1 MLIRNNLSK
10 AVRLYLLLTFFPL
23 VVFSKSWTN
32 TDGRSFSG
40 KLVSFSS
47 KEVRIRSYSDGIVYS
62 VLQRDLSTE
71 DKLFLINL
79 RKAEYSKSSKFNR
92 AKIPTF
98 NQSDFRGGSSSCSP
112 SSMMNFIVWWS
123 SHYPEFHRGGNYEQN
138 VKKIQR
144 SLVNYSNSSGG
155 GGSSFDDLVNA
166 LEEYFTKYVKG
177 YSFYYDIIYSPDLD
191 QLKLHSYGSN
201 AVILSTEWY
210 QKSGGKFKSTAL
222 HATSLVG
229 FSNNKLYLNTWGRQY
244 GLDIN
249 ELPKVGLTFL
259 NNTYAHWASKNK
271 RPFLQLKDDSYS
283 KTFGNICFVNS
294 ILVVTPLKIN

>member
-1 MLIRNNLSK
+1 MLTRNNLSK

-23 VVFSKSWTN
+23 AVFSKSWTN
-32 TDGRSFSG
+32 TEGRSFYG

-47 KEVRIRSYSDGIVYS
+47 KEVKIRSYSDGIVHS
-62 VLQRDLSTE
+62 VKHSDLSKE

-112 SSMMNFIVWWS
+112 SSMMSFIVWWS

-155 GGSSFDDLVNA
+155 GSSFNDLVDA

-191 QLKLHSYGSN
+191 QLKLHSFGSN
-201 AVILSTEWY
+201 AVILSTGWY
-210 QKSGGKFKSTAL
+210 ERSGGKFKNTSN
-222 HATSLVG
+222 HATSFVG
-229 FSNNKLYLNTWGRQY
+229 FSNNKLYHNTWGRQY
-244 GLDIN
+244 GLEIN
-249 ELPKVGLTFL
+249 EIPEVGLSFL
-259 NNTYAHWASKNK
+259 KNTYAHRALENK
-271 RPFLQLKDDSYS
+271 RPFLQLKDESYS
-283 KTFGNICFVNS
+283 KAYGDICFVNS
-294 ILVVTPLKIN
+294 ILVVTPLKIK

>member
-1 MLIRNNLSK
+1 MLLRNNLSK
-10 AVRLYLLLTFFPL
+10 AIRFYLLLTLFPL
-23 VVFSKSWTN
+23 VAFPKSWTN
-32 TDGRSFSG
+32 TEGRSFSG
-40 KLVSFSS
+40 KLVCFSSEEVKIRSFSDNIIHSVNHRNLS
-47 KEVRIRSYSDGIVYS
+47 K
-62 VLQRDLSTE
+62 E

-112 SSMMNFIVWWS
+112 SSMMSFLVWWS

-155 GGSSFDDLVNA
+155 GSSFNDLVNA

-191 QLKLHSYGSN
+191 QLKLHSHGSN
-201 AVILSTEWY
+201 AVILSTGWY
-210 QKSGGKFKSTAL
+210 EKSGGKFKNTSN

-229 FSNNKLYLNTWGRQY
+229 FSDNRLYLNTWGRQY
-244 GLDIN
+244 GLEIN

-259 NNTYAHWASKNK
+259 NNTYAHWALENK

-283 KTFGNICFVNS
+283 KAYGDICLVTM

>member
-1 MLIRNNLSK
+1 MHIQNNLLK
-10 AVRLYLLLTFFPL
+10 AVRLCLLLTSLPL

-47 KEVRIRSYSDGIVYS
+47 KEVKIRSYSDGIIHS
-62 VLQRDLSTE
+62 VKHRNLSKE
-71 DKLFLINL
+71 DKLFLTNL
-79 RKAEYSKSSKFNR
+79 RKAEYSKSNKFNR

-155 GGSSFDDLVNA
+155 GSSFNDLVDA
-166 LEEYFTKYVKG
+166 LEEYFIKYVKG

-191 QLKLHSYGSN
+191 QLKLHSSGSN
-201 AVILSTEWY
+201 AVILSTGWY
-210 QKSGGKFKSTAL
+210 ERSGGKFKNTSN

-229 FSNNKLYLNTWGRQY
+229 FSNNKLYLNTWGKQY
-244 GLDIN
+244 GLEIN
-249 ELPKVGLTFL
+249 EIPKVGLSFL
-259 NNTYAHWASKNK
+259 KNTYAHWALENK
-271 RPFLQLKDDSYS
+271 RPFLQIKDDSYS
-283 KTFGNICFVNS
+283 KAKGDICFVNR